1 MSHAHVWWSLF
12 LAARIWC
19 SRLCCVLVSDVG
31 GGCVIALGTHTL
43 CGLMIA
49 AWSCLVITL
58 APYSCLTI
66 MLVVWSCSV
75 LTLAPRSCLVLTLA
89 PRSCLVLTLA
99 SWLCLVLTIAVRSRD
114 LICARLVIGARACC
128 VLLPGTH
135 TDMHSC
141 LVLVFAVCSSLMITI
156 DVWSFWWSP
165 LLFAHA

>member
-89 PRSCLVLTLA
+89 